1 MSELDI
7 NYDRFNAAL
16 AKVLTTSKR
25 DVEVVMRE
33 QMRGIMRTVIG
44 VTPPAHIVQ
53 SGDAGWRA
61 VQGGK
66 AKAHGSALVKSD
78 ILSIYG
84 GPGALYDEIEK
95 KEEFMAAAFWR
106 HHKAGETERASA
118 IARQVTGKGL
128 YAFDG
133 GKAHQNLKRG
143 RRRGRSRTILF
154 YVADSAPL
162 NDYIKQIQARV
173 GWLAAGWNEAAAAL
187 GIQPAQWIL
196 RHPSPGAVRVE
207 VNENGIKITAT
218 NAVSYASATTD
229 LNRRVQYAVDEQA
242 AAMDRRL
249 QNFLKQKFGTAGFAV
264 ITA

>member
-1 MSELDI
+1 MSELEI
-7 NYDRFNAAL
+7 NYDRFDLAL
-16 AKVLTTSKR
+16 ARTLTASKR

-44 VTPPAHIVQ
+44 VTPPAHIIQ
-53 SGDAGWRA
+53 SGDSGWRV

-66 AKAHGSALVKSD
+66 ARAHGAALVKSD
-78 ILSIYG
+78 ILSVYG
-84 GPGALYDEIEK
+84 SAGALYDEIK
-95 KEEFMAAAFWR
+95 QKEEFMAGAFWR
-106 HHKAGETERASA
+106 HHKAGKTERASA

-128 YAFDG
+128 HAFDG

-154 YVADSAPL
+154 YVADPAPL

-187 GIQPAQWIL
+187 GIQPAQWIW
-196 RHPSPGAVRVE
+196 RHPAPGAVRIE
-207 VNENGIKITAT
+207 VNENGIRITAT
-218 NAVSYASATTD
+218 NAVSYASATAD

-242 AAMDRRL
+242 ATMSRRL
-249 QNFLKQKFGTAGFAV
+249 DSFLKQKFGMAGFAV
-264 ITA
+264 TTA